1 MKKITV
7 KTIKSQLKKIG
18 VKPTK
23 KNINYYAKELYKLK
37 KGGKL
42 KGYNFSKSIIKLSTP
57 KNKVKLPQVKNTITR
72 DFIEKKLLS
81 KKYKNRYGDDD
92 YLKMY
97 NSFDS
102 YMKYYMT
109 GKERKTINK
118 LLKGLSPTE
127 KGKLIVGLL
136 DKTGLSFSE
145 LMYGKNGGKLERNS
159 INQFARLLSEL
170 TKDRKL
176 KKELKSIEGIE
187 GGNDYEEE

>member
-7 KTIKSQLKKIG
+7 KTIKSQLKKMGI
-18 VKPTK
+18 KPTK

-37 KGGKL
+37 KSGKL
-42 KGYNFSKSIIKLSTP
+42 KKYSFSAKIIKLSTS
-57 KNKVKLPQVKNTITR
+57 KSKIKLPQVKTTITR

-92 YLKMY
+92 YIKMY

-102 YMKYYMT
+102 YIKYYMT
-109 GKERKTINK
+109 GKERKIINK
-118 LLKGLSPTE
+118 LLKGLSPIE
-127 KGKLIVGLL
+127 KGELIVGLL

-145 LMYGKNGGKLERNS
+145 LMYGKNGGKHERNS
-159 INQFARLLSEL
+159 INQFARLLSKL
-170 TKDRKL
+170 TQDKKL
-176 KKELKSIEGIE
+176 KKQLKSIEGIE

>member
-1 MKKITV
+1 MKKITI
-7 KTIKSQLKKIG
+7 KTIKSQLKKMG

-23 KNINYYAKELYKLK
+23 KNVNYYAKELYKLK
-37 KGGKL
+37 KSGKL
-42 KGYNFSKSIIKLSTP
+42 KKYSFSKSILKLSTL
-57 KNKVKLPQVKNTITR
+57 KTKVKLPQVKSTITS
-72 DFIEKKLLS
+72 DFIDKKLLS

-102 YMKYYMT
+102 YMKYYMV
-109 GKERKTINK
+109 GKERKIINK

-136 DKTGLSFSE
+136 DKTALSFSE

-170 TKDRKL
+170 TKDKKL
-176 KKELKSIEGIE
+176 KKQLKSIEGIE